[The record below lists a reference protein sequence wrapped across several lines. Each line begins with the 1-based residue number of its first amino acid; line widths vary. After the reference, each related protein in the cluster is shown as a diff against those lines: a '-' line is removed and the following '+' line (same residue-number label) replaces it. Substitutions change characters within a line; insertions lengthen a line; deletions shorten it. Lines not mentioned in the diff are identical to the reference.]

1 MRAAALVAVA
11 AFAAAPGAQAG
22 LFDDDE
28 ARRAILEIRERLDEQ
43 SRARQADRQAD
54 QQRATQQVEQ
64 LRRSIFD
71 LNSLL
76 EQQRGDNARLRGQ
89 IEELSRTVAELQRKQ
104 SDIAQG
110 VEERMRRIEPQK
122 VTHEGREFNV
132 DPDEK
137 RQYDEALAV
146 FRRGDFERAQTGFSN
161 LLRRWPQSGYRD
173 SSLFWQGNAQYAAK
187 QYKEAITTFRTVVTN
202 SPDSPHAP
210 ESLLAIANCQAEL
223 KDPKAARKTI
233 EDLVKAYP
241 RSEAAQAG
249 RDRLVSLR

>member
-1 MRAAALVAVA
+1 MVEQ
-11 AFAAAPGAQAG
+11 GATPRVSNTR
-22 LFDDDE
+22 
-28 ARRAILEIRERLDEQ
+28 RRALKVAKALTTPLLPDDYIELMNPMWTTRE
-43 SRARQADRQAD
+43 
-54 QQRATQQVEQ
+54 
-64 LRRSIFD
+64 
-71 LNSLL
+71 
-76 EQQRGDNARLRGQ
+76 LRGQ

-146 FRRGDFERAQTGFSN
+146 FRRGDFERAQTGFGN
-161 LLRRWPQSGYRD
+161 LLRRWPQTGYRD
-173 SSLFWQGNAQYAAK
+173 SALFWQGNAQYAAK
-187 QYKEAITTFRTVVTN
+187 QYKEAITTFRTVVSN

-223 KDPKAARKTI
+223 KDAKAARLTI
-233 EDLVKAYP
+233 AELVKAYP
-241 RSEAAQAG
+241 KSEAAQAG